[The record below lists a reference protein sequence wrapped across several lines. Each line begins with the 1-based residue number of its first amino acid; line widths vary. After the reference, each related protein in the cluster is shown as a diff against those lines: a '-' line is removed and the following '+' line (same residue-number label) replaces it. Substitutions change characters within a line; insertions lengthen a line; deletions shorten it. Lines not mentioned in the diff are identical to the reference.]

1 MPEPW
6 IDYLP
11 PRKLNKEFY
20 DLRLRD
26 GTVIPSCWPDGA
38 HFTRFHT
45 HEFYADYRILQIRR
59 GNNPWEQ
66 LEIQLQKTLLGP
78 SIALACRGERGKAK

>member
-6 IDYLP
+6 IDYIP

-26 GTVIPSCWPDGA
+26 GTVIPTCWPDGV
-38 HFTRFHT
+38 HFTHFHT
-45 HEFYADYRILQIRR
+45 REFYADYRILQIRR
-59 GNNPWEQ
+59 GNNPWESLEAQ
-66 LEIQLQKTLLGP
+66 LHKTSLSP
-78 SIALACRGERGKAK
+78 SIAFVGWGERGKAK